1 MTVLSQVNDL
11 DDQVFNTLPP
21 QPAKKKDGSPSKQK
35 QGGSGEKS
43 GQAQPQVSEK
53 SDKALFIEAHQDHT
67 PEQAGVWAEIMK
79 LPGTKRSNQVA
90 DGYVQWLSK
99 NYNCII
105 HEVNTYLFVNYSI
118 IIYLV

>member
-21 QPAKKKDGSPSKQK
+21 QPAKKKNGSPSKQK
-35 QGGSGEKS
+35 QGEKAGQS
-43 GQAQPQVSEK
+43 SKQQAQPQMSEK
-53 SDKALFIEAHQDHT
+53 SDKAQFIEAHQDHT
-67 PEQAGVWAEIMK
+67 PQDPGVWAEIMK

-99 NYNCII
+99 NYNCVI
-105 HEVNTYLFVNYSI
+105 HEVNTYLFF
-118 IIYLV
+118 